1 MTRRDDFMLPW
12 GREDVGMLSLKRH
25 EKEYSTHRQ
34 WLKSQKA
41 VVSSGQDGGSLESL
55 ASAHELFNSGK
66 KSQLRLERQREV
78 DYGNHKMVESMADT
92 LRKVRPARP
101 QPINI
106 TDVFAASVLH
116 LASLKV
122 IFYKAL
128 PPLLCNLLGW
138 ADDAAGVGAALHQT
152 CGRSGHHKS
161 PKGHRQNRRR
171 ESAHR

>member
-116 LASLKV
+116 LA
-122 IFYKAL
+122 
-128 PPLLCNLLGW
+128 
-138 ADDAAGVGAALHQT
+138 
-152 CGRSGHHKS
+152 
-161 PKGHRQNRRR
+161 
-171 ESAHR
+171 